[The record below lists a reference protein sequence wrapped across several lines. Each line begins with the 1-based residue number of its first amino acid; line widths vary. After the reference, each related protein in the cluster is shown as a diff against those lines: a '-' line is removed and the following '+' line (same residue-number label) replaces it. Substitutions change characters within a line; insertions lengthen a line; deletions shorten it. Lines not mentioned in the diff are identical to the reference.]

1 MDWPDLSGIPMT
13 AWLVWMAVM
22 GLVIGSFLNVVIHRV
37 PRMLEQVWRQSA
49 LEILHPEQASETAS
63 RVESLAWPGSACP
76 QCGHRLRAWENIPL
90 LSFLWLRGACSQCT
104 ARISWQY
111 PLVEGLTALLFV
123 LALWHFGPNLTGLF
137 ALGFLAMLVAL
148 AGIDA
153 RTTLLPDSLTL
164 PLLWAGLLANSLGL
178 FTDLQSAVIGA
189 MAGYLVLW
197 TLYHVFRLLTGR
209 EGMGYGDFKL
219 LAALGAW
226 LGWQAL
232 PAVLV
237 LAAGV
242 GTIVGIVLI
251 LRGRRR
257 ETPIPFGPYLAAAG
271 ALALF
276 AHEFAVGLYL

>member
-1 MDWPDLSGIPMT
+1 MTLPDLASLPMT
-13 AWLVWMAVM
+13 LWLIWIGVM
-22 GLVIGSFLNVVIHRV
+22 GLVIGSFLNVVIYRV
-37 PRMLEQVWRQSA
+37 PRMLERAWHQSA
-49 LEILHPEQASETAS
+49 LDILHPERDTNDEPKP
-63 RVESLAWPGSACP
+63 ESLAWPASACP
-76 QCGHRLRAWENIPL
+76 QCGHRLRPWENIPL
-90 LSFLWLRGACSQCT
+90 LGFLWLRGTCSQCP

-111 PLVEGLTALLFV
+111 PLVEGLTAILFV
-123 LALWHFGPNLTGLF
+123 LALWQFGPNLTGLF
-137 ALGFLAMLVAL
+137 ALGFLATLVAL

-197 TLYHVFRLLTGR
+197 TLYHAFRLLTGR

-257 ETPIPFGPYLAAAG
+257 ESPMPFGPYLAAAG
-271 ALALF
+271 ALALL
-276 AHEFAVGLYL
+276 AHEFAIGLYL